1 MSKSF
6 FRTVAAVAAIAVNVI
21 PGIGQLASFAIT
33 AALTVGTSVLLK
45 PKQPKAP
52 KLSPSATDRLYATL
66 DPMAPRKA
74 VFGNTAAATD
84 VRYQTFTGDP
94 QEYYHQIMCVASHE
108 VSSIDEIWFDSELAW
123 SLAGGVQS
131 KYSGYLTVSVKLVG
145 TSLNTV
151 AIDSIW
157 GTNQRLT
164 GCAYV
169 YMSYKLTGNSSK
181 IESPFV
187 SAIPSRV
194 TVRVKGAK
202 VCDPRNGAHS
212 AADQTTWTY
221 TTDTGRNPAL
231 QLLWYLLGWKI
242 NGKLAVGKGI
252 PPARIDMTSFAT
264 AANFCDESVTL
275 AIGGTEPRYRS
286 DGIISEADDPNG
298 VMTTLLATMN
308 GVLRDSGG
316 KIRLDILHNDLGTPV
331 ADFTEA
337 DVLGEELWKQT
348 VSIDQTP
355 NMVRGCYVDS
365 SNTGLYQLVSY
376 PEVSL
381 ASPDN
386 IQRVD
391 SFDLAFVQSVS
402 QSQRLAKQRLQRK
415 QYQGVYTGTFN
426 ARALQVSIGDVVT
439 LTHSALGWGEKL
451 FRVMGQGIQLDGRL
465 AMTLQEEHADIYQWD
480 NDESPGVNPTAPTI
494 YNPQDAPW
502 LSPAQIGS
510 AWTPVYNNYITQVGS
525 TFTKTSGVDQAS
537 DSYLYSVESFLQ
549 ASISTKASAL
559 ATIVIGL
566 DSTGGTGVAV
576 WQTIDYGV
584 ILGNDGNVWRTA
596 SGTAAILTTYTASDV
611 IGIEHRDTTIVL
623 LKNNTIIHTFTGIS
637 ATAYYHLAAS
647 FLGLNKNLNSLSF
660 TAKGKKGDT
669 GPQGPQGPTGPTGGT
684 GSAGRDAVVF
694 YQDAT
699 PTGQVVGDTWISTS
713 GKVFRRWN
721 GSSWVQLLG
730 DVAALALIT
739 EAYIGALAVG
749 TAKMQD
755 LSVTTLKV
763 DNLAIGSVV
772 VFSSAPFAIMSAG
785 AYQYI
790 GSPAAGVQVTTGIGT
805 QAPNQAVM
813 VTCALL
819 MVRSGSDNDF
829 ATIRC
834 YRNDGVEIGAT
845 WSVEVTNDQFP
856 YFFAFTDASPPSNS
870 SPIYYIQLNNTVGT
884 PQVNQTYVTGQ
895 LVKK

>member
-123 SLAGGVQS
+123 SVGGGVQP
-131 KYSGYLTVSVKLVG
+131 KYSGYLTVSVKLAG
-145 TSLNTV
+145 TSGNTV
-151 AIDSIW
+151 TIDSIW
-157 GTNQRLT
+157 GANQRLT
-164 GCAYV
+164 GCAYI
-169 YMSYKLTGNSSK
+169 YMSYKLTGNTSK

-187 SAIPSRV
+187 SSIPSRV

-202 VCDPRNGAHS
+202 VFDPRNGAHS
-212 AADQTTWTY
+212 ATDQATWTY
-221 TTDTGRNPAL
+221 TADTGRNPAL

-242 NGKLAVGKGI
+242 NNKLALGKGI

-275 AIGGTEPRYRS
+275 AVGGTEPRYRS
-286 DGIISEADDPNG
+286 DGIISEADDPG
-298 VMTTLLATMN
+298 SVMTTLLATMN

-355 NMVRGCYVDS
+355 NMVRGRYVDA

-381 ASPDN
+381 ASTDN

-391 SFDLAFVQSVS
+391 GFDLAFVQSVS

-439 LTHSALGWGEKL
+439 LTHSGLGWGEKL
-451 FRVMGQGIQLDGRL
+451 FRVVGQGIQLDGRL

-502 LSPAQIGS
+502 LTPAQIGS
-510 AWTPVYNNYITQVGS
+510 AWTPVYNNYITQLGS
-525 TFTKTSGVDQAS
+525 TFTKTGGVDQVA
-537 DSYLYSVESFLQ
+537 DSYLYSVESYLQ
-549 ASISTKASAL
+549 AAISAKASAN
-559 ATIVIGL
+559 ATIVLGL
-566 DSTGGTGVAV
+566 DSAGGTGVAT
-576 WQTIDYGV
+576 WQNIDYGV
-584 ILGNDGNVWRTA
+584 IIANDGNLWRTA
-596 SGTAAILTTYTASDV
+596 SGTAASLTSYTTSDV

-623 LKNNTIIHTFTGIS
+623 LKNNVVIHTFTGIS
-637 ATAYYHLAAS
+637 ATASYHLAAS
-647 FLGLNKNLNSLSF
+647 FMGLNKALNSLSF

-669 GPQGPQGPTGPTGGT
+669 GPQGPIGPTGPSGGT

-699 PTGQVVGDTWISTS
+699 PTGQVVGDTWITLS

-730 DVAALALIT
+730 DVAALSLIT
-739 EAYIGALAVG
+739 EAYIGSLAVG

-763 DNLAIGSVV
+763 DNLAISATS
-772 VFSSAPFAIMSAG
+772 VFSASPSQQLNTG
-785 AYQYI
+785 TWQDI
-790 GSPAAGVQVTTGIGT
+790 GSPAAGVQVTTAIGT

-813 VTCALL
+813 VTAAILF
-819 MVRSGSDNDF
+819 VREGGANDF
-829 ATIRC
+829 ATFRC
-834 YRNDGVEIGAT
+834 VRSDGTQIGAT
-845 WSVEVTNDQFP
+845 WNVEATNDQTTQ
-856 YFFAFTDASPPSNS
+856 FFAFTDSSPPSNS
-870 SPIYYIQLNNTVGT
+870 SPIYYIQGMNTSGT
-884 PQVNQTYVTGQ
+884 PYVNQIYVTGQ